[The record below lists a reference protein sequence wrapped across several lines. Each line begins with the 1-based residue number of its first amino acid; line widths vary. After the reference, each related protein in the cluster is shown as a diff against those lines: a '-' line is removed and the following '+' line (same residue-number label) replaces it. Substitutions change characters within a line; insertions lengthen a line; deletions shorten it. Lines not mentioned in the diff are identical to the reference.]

1 MKAKWVF
8 LIAIVVLLVLSV
20 TATLTLAQSPTGTGQ
35 PRAPRIALDT
45 EFTYQGQLEN
55 NGSPVNGTCNFKF
68 GLWDATSLGSQIGTT
83 VTVPSVTVTNG
94 LFTAPIDFGANAFN
108 GDARY
113 LGIAVAC
120 PSGSYTPM
128 STRQALTPAP
138 YALTA
143 LKTAYKNVLV
153 VAKSGGHYNTI
164 TAALNSISDA
174 SDTNRYLVY
183 VAPGVYTETV
193 TMKQFVDIEGA
204 GELTTKI
211 TQIGSGSSITGTV
224 IGASNAELRFLTVEN
239 TGGNT
244 YATAIY
250 NSSASPHLTHVTA
263 TASGGTAYNYGV
275 SNSSSS
281 PTMTD
286 VSVTASGGSGDTG
299 VWNSSSSL
307 TMTNVTILA
316 LNGSSGNV
324 GVANRSSSTVTMM
337 NVTVNAFGG
346 TGASGIDN
354 SSSSATIHNSLISA
368 SGGTTSNFGV
378 SNTASTGVYTVTVDN
393 SQIVGSGRT
402 IYNDSHFT
410 TRVGASK
417 LDGGT
422 VFVNGGTITCAG
434 VYDESYVFY
443 ASTCP

>member
-1 MKAKWVF
+1 
-8 LIAIVVLLVLSV
+8 
-20 TATLTLAQSPTGTGQ
+20 
-35 PRAPRIALDT
+35 
-45 EFTYQGQLEN
+45 
-55 NGSPVNGTCNFKF
+55 
-68 GLWDATSLGSQIGTT
+68 
-83 VTVPSVTVTNG
+83 
-94 LFTAPIDFGANAFN
+94 
-108 GDARY
+108 
-113 LGIAVAC
+113 
-120 PSGSYTPM
+120 
-128 STRQALTPAP
+128 
-138 YALTA
+138 
-143 LKTAYKNVLV
+143 VLV
-153 VAKSGGHYNTI
+153 VTKSGGQYNSV
-164 TAALNSISDA
+164 TAALNSINDNSA
-174 SDTNRYLVY
+174 TNRYLVY

-193 TMKQFVDIEGA
+193 TMKQYVDIEGA

-244 YATAIY
+244 NAIAIY
-250 NSSASPHLTHVTA
+250 NSSASPRLTHVSV
-263 TASGGTAYNYGV
+263 TASGGTGSNYGV

-286 VSVTASGGSGDTG
+286 VSVTASGGGGDTG

-316 LNGSSGNV
+316 LNGSNGNIGV
-324 GVANRSSSTVTMM
+324 RNDSSSSLTMTNVTVTALGGAGTTGVAN
-337 NVTVNAFGG
+337 N
-346 TGASGIDN
+346 
-354 SSSSATIHNSLISA
+354 SSSATIHNSLISA

-434 VYDESYVFY
+434 VYDENYTFY